1 MVIDAGE
8 AHQDV
13 YSLGKGKAKSSNLFT
28 SSTLEDIAMNRK
40 SRRIRERHV
49 AVDLIAITMGSFIVD
64 AVSRHNW
71 VSGLVAA
78 VLGIALYFVDRIGIE
93 NEEGSE
99 E

>member
-1 MVIDAGE
+1 
-8 AHQDV
+8 
-13 YSLGKGKAKSSNLFT
+13 
-28 SSTLEDIAMNRK
+28 MNRK

>member
-1 MVIDAGE
+1 
-8 AHQDV
+8 
-13 YSLGKGKAKSSNLFT
+13 
-28 SSTLEDIAMNRK
+28 MNRK

-71 VSGLVAA
+71 VSGLAAA